1 MRTTALKWLNTVTGK
16 KKIYIGILLA
26 VQAVLGI
33 NSVFSALILRN
44 IIDAAAAKDKNSFIA
59 YLAGFLFLAVGQIAL
74 RAIARHL
81 EELSRSTFENLL
93 KGRLFS
99 NLLQKDYASV
109 TAVHSGEWMNRLTN
123 DTVVCANGFVEILPG
138 IAGMLV
144 KMCGA
149 LSLILVFEPK
159 FAYILV
165 PGGAALM
172 ILTYV
177 FRKALKRL
185 HKNIQEK
192 DGKLR
197 ALLQENLGSL
207 LIVRSFAAEKQTEAE
222 VWDKMTEHKKARMK
236 RNRFSNICNI
246 GFAGAMNGMYLLG
259 VGYCGCGIMKGTIS
273 CGTFMAI
280 LQLISQ
286 IQSPFA
292 NITGYL
298 PRFYAM
304 TASAE
309 RLMEA
314 EGLDNDCPNGAKS
327 NDEIHS
333 FYESEFKAMG
343 FENANFTYLP
353 AVRNGEED
361 QRKNM
366 PVVLKNISIEI
377 KKGEYV
383 AFTGHSGCGK
393 STLLKL
399 LMCLYPLDEG
409 ERYLL
414 SDDRHP
420 LTSEWHKLF
429 AYVPQGH
436 QLMSGTVREIIAF
449 SDKTKMR
456 QEDKLHKAIKISC
469 AEEFIC
475 ELENGIDT
483 QLGEHGQGLSEGQMQ
498 RIAIARAI
506 FSDNPVLL
514 LDESTSALDEQTE
527 KKLLENLRSMTDKT
541 VLIVTHRPAALNICD
556 KILDFTGNGI
566 EWRNDE

>member
-1 MRTTALKWLNTVTGK
+1 MRATALKWLNTVTGK
-16 KKIYIGILLA
+16 KKIYIGILL
-26 VQAVLGI
+26 VIQAALGI
-33 NSVFSALILRN
+33 SSVFSALILRN
-44 IIDAAAAKDKNSFIA
+44 IIDAATARDRHS
-59 YLAGFLFLAVGQIAL
+59 FLAYFVGILSLAIVQIAL
-74 RAIARHL
+74 RATARHF

-109 TAVHSGEWMNRLTN
+109 TAVHSGEWSNRLTN
-123 DTVVCANGFVEILPG
+123 DTVVCANGLAEILPG

-149 LSLILVFEPK
+149 LSLILALEPK

-172 ILTYV
+172 LLTYV
-177 FRKALKRL
+177 FRKTLKRL

-197 ALLQENLGSL
+197 ALLQETLGSL

-222 VWDKMTEHKKARMK
+222 VRDKMDEHKKARMK

-259 VGYCGCGIMKGTIS
+259 VGYCGYGIMTGTIS
-273 CGTFMAI
+273 CGTLMAI

-298 PRFYAM
+298 PRVYAM

-314 EGLDNDCPNGAKS
+314 EGLEDDCPNGAKS
-327 NDEIHS
+327 NGEIHS

-343 FENANFTYLP
+343 FENASFTYLP
-353 AVRNGEED
+353 AVRNDEEK
-361 QRKNM
+361 QNM
-366 PVVLKNISIEI
+366 PVVLKNISLEI
-377 KKGEYV
+377 RKGEYV

-414 SDDRHP
+414 SDKRHS

-429 AYVPQGH
+429 AYVPQGN
-436 QLMSGTVREIIAF
+436 QLMSGTVREVIAF
-449 SDKTKMR
+449 SDKTKMW
-456 QEDKLHKAIKISC
+456 QADKIRKAIQISC
-469 AEEFIC
+469 ADEFISA
-475 ELENGIDT
+475 LENGIDT
-483 QLGEHGQGLSEGQMQ
+483 QLGERGQGLSEGQMQ

-506 FSDNPVLL
+506 FSDNPILL

-556 KILDFTGNGI
+556 KVLNFTENGI